1 MQFIHRH
8 RRTAFQ
14 AELLQLLLPRT
25 SSPVTIATLSSAF
38 QAQTLHLYKPISGQ
52 DTWSTI
58 QGNGQLY
65 SGNIIKMVNLFQDKT
80 QPYICDGF
88 EMQTIHSQP
97 VWLQTVT
104 RISAGLKIFS
114 GEIMRNARARKHISV
129 LSEARRQFSCK
140 RVQSRTIALS
150 QMSKIEFTRIL
161 PWRAIAL
168 LRTCSG
174 YAERSR
180 KCQENVCWKRTFV
193 HGESRSQVYLDY
205 AEPQPNVCWKRTKYP
220 QHYFPLFA
228 SIT

>member
-1 MQFIHRH
+1 MRERCAWKALRH
-8 RRTAFQ
+8 RTCNLFTATGV
-14 AELLQLLLPRT
+14 LPSRQNCCNCFFRGLRPRLP
-25 SSPVTIATLSSAF
+25 SLRSVVPSRHKRCI
-38 QAQTLHLYKPISGQ
+38 YI
-52 DTWSTI
+52 
-58 QGNGQLY
+58 
-65 SGNIIKMVNLFQDKT
+65 NLFQDKT

-88 EMQTIHSQP
+88 EVQTIHSQP
-97 VWLQTVT
+97 VWLQTIT
-104 RISAGLKIFS
+104 RISAGLKFFS
-114 GEIMRNARARKHISV
+114 GKIMRNARARGNIFQSFPR
-129 LSEARRQFSCK
+129 SSQFSCK

-193 HGESRSQVYLDY
+193 QGESRSQVYLDY
-205 AEPQPNVCWKRTKYP
+205 AEPQPNVCWKRTKNP
-220 QHYFPLFA
+220 LHYFPLFA